1 VIDQGVEQ
9 VHLIFVEDPPA
20 RSEISHDSERAWR
33 PGPDLT
39 ILRRER
45 ANY

>member
-20 RSEISHDSERAWR
+20 RSDISHDSARA
-33 PGPDLT
+33 
-39 ILRRER
+39 
-45 ANY
+45 